1 MLWFM
6 NRVTDLPNWRDIVD
20 DDSAIKNLLSWLNVQ
35 GDISQLS
42 PDDDD
47 VKRNVLVDLLGSMP
61 RDLAAG
67 GFTKVMAKCC
77 VRELREKVI
86 ASGYL
91 DIVRVLDCETAAFKI
106 NQSTAFN
113 HAVKTAMT
121 GLERRAAVS
130 DGSNGVLLPIVDAA
144 MYPFVDWHTPVLDE
158 PRLNRRNC
166 IESIGSGHTAGIMD
180 RGPVRLERLE
190 ARRSKRRRNAPK
202 GPNPDFALDALCKT
216 CIYSQ
221 LLTDVKIGRRGC
233 SLDGYINNV
242 NPSEHFVYEAVE
254 QLLDVALPAFQA
266 VVQDTL
272 DNHRAQWMRPRH
284 RYAWPT
290 ARQLA
295 ECKDPSFCATRT
307 NKTTF
312 RTRFAKID
320 RRCQGYEEELDR
332 EWELF
337 QRNHTAADP
346 EPAPL
351 LDNPNYDA
359 KCPWNKLQVIVSV
372 TAHRLT
378 PARPHFAGEEWHVEG
393 FDNEMIVAVGLYC
406 YALENVTTPRVAL
419 QTYGRGGRAERVPD
433 FAADF
438 YHDAMQGLYG
448 ADVFAKDRANMPFGS
463 LAVQEGRMLVVP
475 NVVMRR
481 LEPFE
486 LKDTSKPGHMK
497 TVTIALVDP
506 KHPILSTAFVP
517 PQDWAWARSS
527 RTPLGAVLRR
537 LPVELSD
544 MVLGYLGCP
553 FDRKLARLIRDDMV
567 EDRLAGC
574 PYIVDSDDDAGNSS
588 EEGSGDDSERVSA
601 QVSEQIS
608 EQ

>member
-6 NRVTDLPNWRDIVD
+6 NRVTDLPNWRDIVN

-35 GDISQLS
+35 GDLSQLS
-42 PDDDD
+42 PDDDH
-47 VKRNVLVDLLGSMP
+47 VERNVLVDLLGSMP

-130 DGSNGVLLPIVDAA
+130 DRSNGVVLPIVDAA
-144 MYPFVDWHTPVLDE
+144 MYTFVDLHTPVLDE

-166 IESIGSGHTAGIMD
+166 IESIGSGHTAMITHS
-180 RGPVRLERLE
+180 GPMFRLERLE
-190 ARRSKRRRNAPK
+190 ARRSKRRKNAPK
-202 GPNPDFALDALCKT
+202 GPNPDIALIALCKT
-216 CIYSQ
+216 CSHYSQ
-221 LLTDVKIGRRGC
+221 LATDVKIGRRGC
-233 SLDGYINNV
+233 SLEGYINNV

-272 DNHRAQWMRPRH
+272 DNHRAQWMKPRH

-295 ECKDPSFCATRT
+295 ACKDPSFCATRT
-307 NKTTF
+307 NRTKF
-312 RTRFAKID
+312 RTCFAKID
-320 RRCQGYEEELDR
+320 RRCQGYEEELDK
-332 EWELF
+332 EWGLF
-337 QRNHTAADP
+337 QRNHTAAEP

-372 TAHRLT
+372 TAHRLA
-378 PARPHFAGEEWHVEG
+378 PDRPHFAGEEWHVEG
-393 FDNEMIVAVGLYC
+393 FHNEKIVALGMYC

-433 FAADF
+433 FAEDF
-438 YHDAMQGLYG
+438 YHDAMQARYG
-448 ADVFAKDRANMPFGS
+448 ADVFEKERANMALGS
-463 LAVQEGRMLVVP
+463 LAVQEGRMLVFP
-475 NVVMRR
+475 NVMMRR

-486 LKDTSKPGHMK
+486 LADKSRPGHMK
-497 TVTIALVDP
+497 TVTIAFVDP
-506 KHPILSTAFVP
+506 KHPILSTA
-517 PQDWAWARSS
+517 
-527 RTPLGAVLRR
+527 GAAPGLVVGAL
-537 LPVELSD
+537 
-544 MVLGYLGCP
+544 
-553 FDRKLARLIRDDMV
+553 
-567 EDRLAGC
+567 
-574 PYIVDSDDDAGNSS
+574 
-588 EEGSGDDSERVSA
+588 
-601 QVSEQIS
+601 
-608 EQ
+608 